1 MYFYNISEIKTGIAH
16 IIQRI
21 SIRLRELYHLFVY
34 LRHIITCNNNSRV
47 QRMQKCSL
55 Q

>member
-21 SIRLRELYHLFVY
+21 SIRLRERYHLFVY
-34 LRHIITCNNNSRV
+34 LRHIINNNSRV
-47 QRMQKCSL
+47 QRMQKCSM